1 MKSLIKTSVLALS
14 LSIVFTITSKA
25 QDTPS
30 ESPNKSGVIL
40 SIGADAGIP
49 IGSFKDRYDWNLG
62 GSIQADFPV
71 VEEKL
76 YVTVNAG
83 YTNFFAKDDLAANTT
98 DLQLIPLK
106 AGLKYFPA
114 DNFYLQ
120 GEAGTSLVVNKEDIL
135 ANKSATFVYAP
146 QIGYQFQLGGENY
159 IDAGVRF
166 EGNSK
171 LTDNGSSN
179 NFLGLR
185 VAYAFGL

>member
-1 MKSLIKTSVLALS
+1 MKSLIKTSVLTLS
-14 LSIVFTITSKA
+14 LSIFFTVTSKA
-25 QDTPS
+25 QDTPA
-30 ESPNKSGVIL
+30 ESPKKSGIIL
-40 SIGADAGIP
+40 SIGPDAGIP
-49 IGSFKDRYDWNLG
+49 IGSFKDSYDWNLG

-71 VEEKL
+71 VEDKL

-83 YTNFFAKDDLAANTT
+83 YTNFFAKDDLAAITE

-106 AGLKYFPA
+106 AGLKYFPV

-120 GEAGTSLVVNKEDIL
+120 GEAGTSLIANKEDVL
-135 ANKSATFVYAP
+135 ADKSATFVYAP
-146 QIGYQFQLGGENY
+146 QIGYQFQLGGNNY

-166 EGNSK
+166 EGNTK
-171 LTDNGSSN
+171 FIDNGKSN